1 MENVSAPA
9 PRPVSPHDP
18 ALAGAGRVP
27 TQVVLVALFMI
38 STTPF
43 LAGLLQGQTGDF
55 ARNVLYACA
64 TAALLAQ
71 VWLGSVWAWR
81 VTVGLSMFTGVLVFV
96 VGMLTGTVSWQG
108 WVISVAGMAY
118 IALGL
123 LLVGHPAIRSFLDGR
138 WAERR
143 ARRLARRGDAR

>member
-1 MENVSAPA
+1 MGSVNVPA
-9 PRPVSPHDP
+9 PHPSSPHDP

-27 TQVVLVALFMI
+27 AQAALAALFMLG
-38 STTPF
+38 TVPF

-81 VTVGLSMFTGVLVFV
+81 VTVGLSMFTGILVFI
-96 VGMLTGTVSWQG
+96 VGMLAGTVNPQG
-108 WVISVAGMAY
+108 WVVSVAGMAY

-123 LLVGHPAIRSFLDGR
+123 LLVGHPAIRAFLDGR
-138 WAERR
+138 WEARR
-143 ARRLARRGDAR
+143 ARRPGRRGGAR

>member
-1 MENVSAPA
+1 MSAPA
-9 PRPVSPHDP
+9 PRPSSPHDP

-27 TQVVLVALFMI
+27 TQVVLAGLFMI

-55 ARNVLYACA
+55 ARNVLYTCA

-81 VTVGLSMFTGVLVFV
+81 VTVGLSMFTGILVFI

-108 WVISVAGMAY
+108 WVISVAGLAY

-123 LLVGHPAIRSFLDGR
+123 LLVGQPAIRSFLDRR
-138 WAERR
+138 WDERH
-143 ARRLARRGDAR
+143 ARRDQRRGGAR